1 MSSKQKKNPRKVE
14 AVVISDTHLGTR
26 SCKSKELL
34 SYLKSVQP
42 NTLLLNGDI
51 IDIWQFSKSYFPKPQ
66 LKIVRQIIK
75 MMEQGTRVYY
85 IIGNHDEALR
95 RFVGLSVGNLYVV
108 NKVLLELDGKK
119 SWIFHGDAFDVV
131 MHHSK
136 WLAKLGA
143 TGYAMLT
150 AINKMVNGIL
160 ALFGQRRISLSR
172 DIKRMVKTSK
182 KPDVTT
188 RFEKTVSDLAI
199 KKNYHYAICGHIH
212 WPANKVISNE
222 QGSVRY
228 LNSGDWVENL
238 TALEYAN
245 REWELVYYSP
255 EVPETE
261 EQDEEEFV
269 NTDYLLASDKVLF
282 KTMFRDVLS
291 DK

>member
-1 MSSKQKKNPRKVE
+1 MSPNQKKNPRKVE

-34 SYLKSVQP
+34 GYLKSVQP
-42 NTLLLNGDI
+42 KILLLNGDI

-66 LKIVRQIIK
+66 LKVVRQIIK
-75 MMEQGTRVYY
+75 MMEQGTKVHY

-95 RFVGLSVGNLYVV
+95 RFVGLSLGNLSIV
-108 NKVLLELDGKK
+108 NKVLLNFDGKK

-150 AINKMVNGIL
+150 AINKMVNGFL
-160 ALFGQRRISLSR
+160 SLFGQRRISLSR

-182 KPDVTT
+182 KTEVTT

-199 KKNYHYAICGHIH
+199 KKSYDYAICGHIH
-212 WPANKVISNE
+212 WPAKKVIENDH
-222 QGSVRY
+222 GSVMY

-238 TALEYAN
+238 TALEYIDG
-245 REWELVYYSP
+245 EWELVYYNHNEP
-255 EVPETE
+255 MVAD
-261 EQDEEEFV
+261 DEEMA
-269 NTDYLLASDKVLF
+269 NADHLLGSDKVLF
-282 KTMFRDVLS
+282 KSMFRDVLS